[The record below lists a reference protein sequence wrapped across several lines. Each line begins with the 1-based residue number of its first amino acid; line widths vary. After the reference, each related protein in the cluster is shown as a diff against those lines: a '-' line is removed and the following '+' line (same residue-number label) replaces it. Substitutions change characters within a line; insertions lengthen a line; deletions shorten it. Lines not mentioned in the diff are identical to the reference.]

1 MMEDSVFGLGRM
13 LLLEL
18 VLTFGLLA
26 VCSFMPGFFFVRRFR
41 WTPLE
46 KLCGSIGLSLVILFL
61 ASWLVY
67 LSTSGNESERVP
79 FLCVSTVCLV
89 LGIAARR
96 DIARLFHARRVRQAV
111 AAYGFLLLWTLLI
124 LGMIRSY
131 SGGMWFGDWLE
142 HFQRSLFFLRHFP
155 LHTVIFGDYPLPAR
169 PPMMNVLGS
178 FFMAQSEDRFEVF
191 QLIFTFL
198 NLLVF
203 VPCCLIM
210 PALAGARRQRILPLL
225 CLFAL
230 NPVVIENATYSWTKM
245 FSAFYVVLA
254 ICLYLAGWRKRD
266 QGRMTAAFLALSAG
280 TLVHYSAAP
289 YLLLLG
295 GHYLFFVFPRRERRW
310 RETISIAALSTLLL
324 LVWLGWSIKTYG
336 MHATVASNTAVTLSR
351 QYQGNTAGK
360 VAANLFDSLV
370 PALFRDPSAVERF
383 DQPNTAGAIRDNAF
397 AFYQP
402 NLIFGMGLAGG
413 PLVIF
418 LLYSAWERRK
428 GCKAEGRFW
437 LAFVPCCVF
446 AGILVV
452 GERDSLGAAHL
463 TLLSLE
469 VMGLALAAGTLP
481 VRRALAVA
489 LIAGSIADFSLGILL
504 QARVENLENTPGE
517 MVFSG
522 LTVADGRYSVGEEPG
537 PHSLSASAWR
547 NWYRKHQYELSKL
560 WMAELAPHADS
571 EVGARQLAAVLKSQ
585 IEEDRTAWYGWY
597 SRHGGSVEFL
607 GDHVAQSSMVSHAG
621 LLLLLG
627 LFAGLIQKL
636 WHCSAAPRKPLAVA
650 RARKG

>member
-1 MMEDSVFGLGRM
+1 MMEDSVFGLRRM
-13 LLLEL
+13 LLPEL

-26 VCSFMPGFFFVRRFR
+26 VCSFTPGFFFVRRFR

-46 KLCGSIGLSLVILFL
+46 KLCGSVGLSLVILFL

-67 LSTSGNESERVP
+67 LSTSGSESERVP
-79 FLCVSTVCLV
+79 FVCVSTVCVV

-96 DIARLFHARRVRQAV
+96 DMARLFHARRVRQAV
-111 AAYGFLLLWTLLI
+111 AGYGFLLLWTLLI

-131 SGGMWFGDWLE
+131 SGGTWFGDWLE
-142 HFQRSLFFLRHFP
+142 HFQRSLFFLHHFP
-155 LHTVIFGDYPLPAR
+155 LHTKIFGEYALPAR
-169 PPMMNVLGS
+169 PPMMNVLGA
-178 FFMAQSEDRFEVF
+178 FFMAQSEDRFEIF

-203 VPCCLIM
+203 VPCCLIV
-210 PALAGARRQRILPLL
+210 PALAGARRQRIWPLL

-254 ICLYLAGWRKRD
+254 ICLYLAAWRKRD
-266 QGRMTAAFLALSAG
+266 RGRMTAAFLALPAG
-280 TLVHYSAAP
+280 ILVHYSGAP
-289 YLLLLG
+289 YLLRLS
-295 GHYLFFVFPRRERRW
+295 GHYLFFVFPRRERKW
-310 RETISIAALSTLLL
+310 REMMSIAALCSAPLA
-324 LVWLGWSIKTYG
+324 VWLGWSVENYG
-336 MHATVASNTAVTLSR
+336 MHATWASNPTITLGR
-351 QYQGNTAGK
+351 QYQGNAAVR

-383 DQPNTAGAIRDNAF
+383 NQPSTAGAIRDNVF

-402 NLIFGMGLAGG
+402 NLIFGMGLVGG
-413 PLVIF
+413 PLVLS

-428 GCKAEGRFW
+428 GCTAEGRFW
-437 LAFVPCCVF
+437 LAFVPCCVL
-446 AGILVV
+446 AGIAVV
-452 GERDSLGAAHL
+452 GERDSLGDAHL

-469 VMGLALAAGTLP
+469 AMGLALVAGTLP

-489 LIAGSIADFSLGILL
+489 LVAGSMADFSLGIFL
-504 QARVENLENTPGE
+504 QARVENLENTPGK
-517 MVFSG
+517 MAFSG
-522 LTVADGRYSVGEEPG
+522 LTVADGRYSVGEPG
-537 PHSLSASAWR
+537 PHLFSASATAWR
-547 NWYRKHQYELSKL
+547 NWYRKHQYELCQL
-560 WMAELAPHADS
+560 WIAELAPHVAR
-571 EVGARQLAAVLKSQ
+571 EAEARQLAEVLTAQ

-607 GDHVAQSSMVSHAG
+607 GDHVAQSSVVSHAE

-627 LFAGLIQKL
+627 LFAVLVKKL
-636 WHCSAAPRKPLAVA
+636 WECSAER
-650 RARKG
+650 

>member
-1 MMEDSVFGLGRM
+1 MMEDSVFGLRRM
-13 LLLEL
+13 LLLQL

-26 VCSFMPGFFFVRRFR
+26 VCSFTPGFFFVRRFR

-46 KLCGSIGLSLVILFL
+46 KLCGSIGLSLVMLFL
-61 ASWLVY
+61 AAWVVY
-67 LSTSGNESERVP
+67 LSTSGDASERIP
-79 FLCVSTVCLV
+79 FWCVSAVSV
-89 LGIAARR
+89 ALGIAARR
-96 DIARLFHARRVRQAV
+96 DIARLFHVSRVRQAV

-124 LGMIRSY
+124 LGMIRGY
-131 SGGMWFGDWLE
+131 SGGTWFGDWLE
-142 HFQRSLFFLRHFP
+142 HFQRSLFFLHRFP
-155 LHTVIFGDYPLPAR
+155 LHTVILGNYPLPAR
-169 PPMMNVLGS
+169 PPMMNVLGA
-178 FFMAQSEDRFEVF
+178 FFMAQSADRFEIF

-203 VPCCLIM
+203 LPCCLIM
-210 PALAGARRQRILPLL
+210 PALAGARRRRILPLL

-266 QGRMTAAFLALSAG
+266 RGRMTAAFLALSAG
-280 TLVHYSAAP
+280 ILVHYSGAP
-289 YLLLLG
+289 YLLLLS
-295 GHYLFFVFPRRERRW
+295 GHYLFFVFPSRQRKW
-310 RETISIAALSTLLL
+310 RELVSIAALCSVLL
-324 LVWLGWSIKTYG
+324 LVWLGWSVKAYG
-336 MHATVASNTAVTLSR
+336 MHATFESNTAVTLGR
-351 QYQGNTAGK
+351 QYQGNTAVK

-370 PALFRDPSAVERF
+370 PALFRDPSAVQRF
-383 DQPNTAGAIRDNAF
+383 DQPNTAGAIRDNVF

-402 NLIFGMGLAGG
+402 NLIFGMGLVGG
-413 PLVIF
+413 PLVLSI
-418 LLYSAWERRK
+418 LYSAWERRK
-428 GCKAEGRFW
+428 RCKAEGRFW
-437 LAFVPCCVF
+437 LAFVPCCVL
-446 AGILVV
+446 AGIVVV
-452 GERDSLGAAHL
+452 GERDSLGDAHL

-469 VMGLALAAGTLP
+469 VMGLALVAATLP

-522 LTVADGRYSVGEEPG
+522 LTVADGKYSIGQPG
-537 PHSLSASAWR
+537 PYSLSGTAWR
-547 NWYRKHQYELSKL
+547 NWYRKHESELSKL
-560 WMAELAPHADS
+560 WVAELAPHVSREA
-571 EVGARQLAAVLKSQ
+571 GARQLAEELKSQ

-607 GDHVAQSSMVSHAG
+607 GDHVAPWPMVAHAE

-627 LFAGLIQKL
+627 LFAGLVKKL
-636 WHCSAAPRKPLAVA
+636 WDCSS
-650 RARKG
+650 